1 MTTTNNSSCQD
12 FFQNRTGALA
22 TMHQKEKVI
31 APILKAALGVQMIVP
46 QGLNTDEFGTFT
58 RDIQRAGD
66 QLNAARLKTD
76 KAMALTGLSLAIAS
90 EGSFGS
96 HPSLPFL
103 ACDRE
108 LVLLSDRHHDL
119 EVVGQAIS
127 TETNYRHQQ
136 ITNIEEALAFAQK
149 IGFPTHGL
157 VAMSDAKPT
166 QSSHI
171 FKGITDEA
179 HLLETVTWL
188 LKKEGQAH
196 LETDMRAMYNPTRM
210 KVIAEATQDLIDQL
224 MQCCPQC
231 NYPGFTP
238 AEYHPGLPCALCGS
252 ATQLILAVTR
262 RCKKCYFS
270 QVTNFPN
277 GEKFADPA
285 QCSYCNP

>member
-1 MTTTNNSSCQD
+1 MTMTNNSSYQQ

-22 TMHQKEKVI
+22 TMHQKEQVI
-31 APILKAALGVQMIVP
+31 APILESTLGVQMIVP

-58 RDIQRAGD
+58 RDVERTGD
-66 QLNAARLKTD
+66 QLNAARLKAD
-76 KAMALTGLSLAIAS
+76 KAMMLTGLSLAVAS

-96 HPSLPFL
+96 HPSLPFF

-108 LVLLSDRHHDL
+108 LVVLCDRHHDL

-127 TETNYRHQQ
+127 TKTNYRHQQ
-136 ITNIEEALAFAQK
+136 VTSLEAALEFAQK

-157 VAMSDAKPT
+157 VVMADAQPT
-166 QSSHI
+166 HSSHI
-171 FKGITDEA
+171 FKGITDETQ
-179 HLLETVTWL
+179 LVETVTWL
-188 LKKEGQAH
+188 LKQEGQAH

-210 KVIAEATQDLIDQL
+210 KVIAEATQDLVDRL

-231 NYPGFTP
+231 NAPGFVP
-238 AEYHPGLPCALCGS
+238 VEYQAGLPCALCGLP
-252 ATQLILAVTR
+252 TQLTLAATR
-262 RCKKCYFS
+262 RCKKCHFS

-277 GEKFADPA
+277 GETSADPA